1 MKNLIYF
8 LLTLCHFSARAESLA
23 HENLRWG
30 LLNQGQTIQIDLNP
44 LQSYR
49 LQGLPGEDIHLAP
62 ANKNTKFK
70 KIKVAILDTGIDY
83 SHPEL
88 APLIYRNENQCQTLQ
103 KLKSCLQIKG
113 ETNAAT
119 CRSDILVAAPNV
131 YPGDCQGWSVINKD
145 VANTPNNIIGRPD
158 FTDTIGHGTHVAG
171 IIASVTRNI
180 EIIPVQVITDAP
192 NQPIKPFSIDLSP
205 TEDVR
210 NGFVDENNLSERIAR
225 GIIYAMNAGA
235 QVINLSLGWPEAQD
249 SDIMKDAIIEAQNR
263 GILIVAAA
271 GNDSTTSLLRPCQY
285 KGVICVAAHRPDGAI
300 SSFSNFGYAVDIA
313 APGSEILS
321 TIPMN
326 HRSIRLAGFK
336 GYDYLS
342 GTSQA
347 APYVTGAIADMLSRG
362 VPSAEIYPRLILGA
376 RKVKTENN
384 VIQGPVNSP
393 GLSVKSK
400 SAYTKNLLSGLL
412 DIQNSLNAT
421 EQVLILPADKEA
433 QLIRWD
439 RKALDLNFE
448 LKLKNFWKS
457 VSQQQITIEV
467 KPTNS
472 DLIYPEVS
480 SIQVVGGLEAW
491 DSQEEKVVQIGLHI
505 RDRQQAYQSRLPSEL
520 SYLVTVKIDG
530 KVSRQFEI
538 QAEVIVGVVK
548 TMSDPEM
555 IKIPIQG
562 SLPQGVSLSLFDEV
576 YDDHQAARDYLMV
589 GADPKNK
596 NEVQLGLNQ
605 FVNGMYVIGAVQ
617 SYKFDGVFE
626 NSVLQQKIRIDLD
639 QTGRSGYLVRFIEYP
654 DSSSKAFRVGAYTD
668 HFYIFDEQMKLM
680 NYVKFSDPRALIP
693 FKFQWMKIGNK
704 LRPAWVGRGQEVRA
718 QWDVS
723 DLWTRKG
730 SEDVKTPSDIHFYYL
745 NEKFQIEQVANP
757 ANFRIVDFIQTNLQQ
772 VKSGI
777 VSVLLARNLGTD
789 FKPSYL
795 NSFSLGKITDGQL
808 RIQNA
813 MDSVSSTLNY
823 RNLVDTYKDSSFNL
837 TTSADEFRGT
847 MWYGLDAHQ
856 QQRVTLMDGTQTKL
870 LDKMISSQRAVFD
883 NALMIRAGFQ
893 SATRAGVFLITN
905 SEIEYHDLKSNQV
918 ASRSLNRYSF
928 YGESAF
934 VELQFPITLVDSQTK
949 QEKLPALLKTEGSGL
964 NRGHKIVAPVIG
976 AASLSPVIISPAKLR
991 LKTEKG
997 CRALEAPVFLGQ
1009 ASGYAMDYYCG
1020 DQILRVQLKY

>member
-1 MKNLIYF
+1 MKNLIY
-8 LLTLCHFSARAESLA
+8 LALTLSHLSAQAESLA

-30 LLNQGQTIQIDLNP
+30 LHNQGQIIQIDLNP

-49 LQGLPGEDIHLAP
+49 LQGIPGEDIHLAP
-62 ANKNTKFK
+62 VSSATKFK

-88 APLIYRNENQCQTLQ
+88 APLIYRNEKQCLTLQ
-103 KLKSCLQIKG
+103 KLKSCLQTKG
-113 ETNAAT
+113 EAGAAS
-119 CRSDILVAAPNV
+119 CRSDILVADANT

-205 TEDVR
+205 SEEVR

-249 SDIMKDAIIEAQNR
+249 SDIMKEAIIEAQSR
-263 GILIVAAA
+263 GIIIVAAA
-271 GNDSTTSLLRPCQY
+271 GNDSTTSLLLPCHY

-347 APYVTGAIADMLSRG
+347 APYVTGAVADMLSRG
-362 VPSAEIYPRLILGA
+362 IPAAEIYPRLILGA
-376 RKVKTENN
+376 RKIKPENN
-384 VIQGPVNSP
+384 VIQGPVNSQ

-400 SAYTKNLLSGLL
+400 SAYIKNLLSGLL
-412 DIQNSLNAT
+412 DVQGSLNVT
-421 EQVLILPADKEA
+421 EQSLILPADKEIQVIA
-433 QLIRWD
+433 WD

-448 LKLKNFWKS
+448 VKLKNFWKPL
-457 VSQQQITIEV
+457 SQKQITVEMR
-467 KPTNS
+467 PTIS
-472 DLIYPEVS
+472 DIIYPEVS
-480 SIQVVGGLEAW
+480 SVQVLGGLDAW
-491 DSQEEKVVQIGLHI
+491 DSQEEKVVQVGLHI

-520 SYLVTVKIDG
+520 SYLVTIKIDG
-530 KVSRQFEI
+530 KISRQFEI

-548 TMSDPEM
+548 TMSDPET
-555 IKIPIQG
+555 IKIPLRG
-562 SLPQGVSLSLFDEV
+562 TLPQGVSLSLFDEV
-576 YDDHQAARDYLMV
+576 YDDHQAARDYLLV
-589 GADPKNK
+589 GADQKNK
-596 NEVQLGLNQ
+596 NAVQLGLSQ
-605 FVNGMYVIGAVQ
+605 FINGTYVIGSVQ
-617 SYKFDGVFE
+617 SFKFDGTFD

-639 QTGRSGYLVRFIEYP
+639 HSGRSHYMIRFIEYP
-654 DSSSKAFRVGAYTD
+654 DISSKAFRVGAYVD
-668 HFYIFDEQMKLM
+668 HFYIFDEQMNLTKYL
-680 NYVKFSDPRALIP
+680 KFSDPRALIP
-693 FKFQWMKIGNK
+693 FKFQWINAGNN
-704 LRPAWVGRGQEVRA
+704 LRPAWVGRGQEVRTR
-718 QWDVS
+718 WDVS

-745 NEKFQIEQVANP
+745 NEKFELQQVASP
-757 ANFRIVDFIQTNLQQ
+757 ADFRIVDFIQTTLQQ
-772 VKSGI
+772 VKDGI
-777 VSVLLARNLGTD
+777 VSVLLAKNLGTD

-795 NSFSLGKITDGQL
+795 NSFYLGQITEGQL
-808 RIQNA
+808 QIQNPF
-813 MDSVSSTLNY
+813 DGVSSTLNY

-837 TTSADEFRGT
+837 TSSANEFRGT

-856 QQRVTLMDGTQTKL
+856 QQRVTLMDGMQTRL
-870 LDKMISSQRAVFD
+870 LDKMLGSQRPVFD

-893 SATRAGVFLITN
+893 SSTRAGVFLITN

-949 QEKLPALLKTEGSGL
+949 YEKLPALLKTEGSGL
-964 NRGHKIVAPVIG
+964 NRGHKIVAPVITSAG
-976 AASLSPVIISPAKLR
+976 LDPVIISPAKLR

-1009 ASGYAMDYYCG
+1009 DSGYAMDYYCG
-1020 DQILRVQLKY
+1020 DQILRIQLKY